1 MEQSNL
7 FRTIIYEFQFI
18 RRDVALQ
25 RLYHKISII
34 NGLVV
39 KILLPQKT
47 LLFIIIIGFLI
58 FPNPSYA
65 KDLNLSELVDL
76 AIKNNP
82 EIKQLQQKHQASL
95 FKIPQEKSLEDP
107 MLSLNFSNIPLNVPA
122 FGKEMTTGSML
133 SIAQKLPL
141 TEKLELKGKA
151 SLLISNAILIDI
163 EEKTNLII
171 KSVKNDFFELNYTNK
186 IIELNEKA
194 KKLLKEIQKLAET
207 KYSVG
212 QASQQDILKVAIQIS
227 KTNQKIIELK
237 QKKNDLFLTLNY
249 HLYHDLVKT
258 FDSSD
263 ISQISYEKLKLT
275 DLEKLAIKNRPLLK
289 KGELEIQMAETDISM
304 AKLEFFP
311 DFEVMLGYGVSQ
323 DRADMVSGGVS
334 INLPVWYKD
343 KQNNRLKETE
353 ENLLAS
359 KSGYEAMKNEVLFN
373 TKALLNKIKNQ
384 KEISDLLNK
393 GMILQGE
400 AYLKSS
406 IASYQNGKGD
416 FMSVLDSQMTLL
428 DYKMTLYMS
437 LLEQWMALSE
447 LEFEI
452 GTKIK

>member
-1 MEQSNL
+1 MVLNLFVREQSRL
-7 FRTIIYEFQFI
+7 FRT
-18 RRDVALQ
+18 L
-25 RLYHKISII
+25 
-34 NGLVV
+34 
-39 KILLPQKT
+39 
-47 LLFIIIIGFLI
+47 IIIIGFLI

-82 EIKQLQQKHQASL
+82 EIKQLQQKYQASL

-122 FGKEMTTGSML
+122 FGKEMNAGGML

-141 TEKLELKGKA
+141 SEKLELKGKA
-151 SLLISNAILIDI
+151 SLLTSNSILMDI
-163 EEKTNLII
+163 EEKTNSII
-171 KSVKNDFFELNYTNK
+171 KSVKNDYFELNYTNK
-186 IIELNEKA
+186 IIQLNEKA
-194 KKLLKEIQKLAET
+194 KNLVKETQKLAEI

-212 QASQQDILKVAIQIS
+212 QVSQQDVLKAGIQIS
-227 KTNQKIIELK
+227 KLNQKIIELK
-237 QKKNDLFLTLNY
+237 QKKNDLLLTLNY

-275 DLEKLAIKNRPLLK
+275 DLENLAIKNRPLLK
-289 KGELEIQMAETDISM
+289 KGEIEIQMAETDISM

-353 ENLLAS
+353 VNLLAS
-359 KSGYEAMKNEVLFN
+359 KSGYETMKNEVLFN

-393 GMILQGE
+393 GMILQGD
-400 AYLKSS
+400 AYFKAS
-406 IASYQNGKGD
+406 IFAYQNGKAD
-416 FMSVLDSQMTLL
+416 FMSVIDSQMTLL

>member
-1 MEQSNL
+1 M
-7 FRTIIYEFQFI
+7 
-18 RRDVALQ
+18 
-25 RLYHKISII
+25 
-34 NGLVV
+34 V
-39 KILLPQKT
+39 KILLAKKT
-47 LLFIIIIGFLI
+47 LLFAVIIGFLI
-58 FPNPSYA
+58 FPSPSYA
-65 KDLNLSELVDL
+65 KDLKLSELVNI
-76 AIKNNP
+76 AVKNNP
-82 EIKQLQQKHQASL
+82 EIKQLQKKYQSSL

-107 MLSLNFSNIPLNVPA
+107 MLSLNFSNIPLNIPA
-122 FGKEMTTGSML
+122 FGKEMNAGGML

-141 TEKLELKGKA
+141 SEKLELKGKA

-163 EEKTNLII
+163 EEKTNSII

-212 QASQQDILKVAIQIS
+212 QAAQQDILKVAIQIS

-237 QKKNDLFLTLNY
+237 QKKNDLLLTLNY

-275 DLEKLAIKNRPLLK
+275 DLENLAIKNRPLLK

-304 AKLEFFP
+304 AKLDFFP
-311 DFEVMLGYGVSQ
+311 DFEVMLGYGFSQ

-353 ENLLAS
+353 VTLLAS

-428 DYKMTLYMS
+428 DYKMALYMS